1 MPQSIRILAVSTPV
15 YKAGDV
21 RARFTTAGGELVEVV
36 LRAGLAKSF
45 AEGIHAALN
54 PAAAPAAPIRKDK
67 GRPGI
72 TGEQEARLRELF
84 PAWHRREINIEQA
97 AEQAGVSRSTA
108 ASRFAVFRAEKAPV
122 LKPGG
127 KLL

>member
-36 LRAGLAKSF
+36 LRAGLAK
-45 AEGIHAALN
+45 ALGEGIHAALN
-54 PAAAPAAPIRKDK
+54 PAPDVDPRAPKTNLRGSKALAPAKL
-67 GRPGI
+67 
-72 TGEQEARLRELF
+72 EALREL
-84 PAWHRREINIEQA
+84 HA
-97 AEQAGVSRSTA
+97 ACKNLSE
-108 ASRFAVFRAEKAPV
+108 ASRATGISLSAVHRHFRAFDQETKAPV